1 MTIHSTVA
9 DVATRIRNGQQS
21 RKLEI
26 LLKKTN
32 KTINILNVLKTEG
45 FIRGYKVEDRNILV
59 LLKYISD
66 KTHCV
71 NIANNAG
78 LCRRCSYKFTFD
90 RDLYIV
96 PSLAIKKK

>member
-9 DVATRIRNGQQS
+9 DLATRIRNGQKS

-45 FIRGYKVEDRNILV
+45 FIRGYKVEDQNILV
-59 LLKYISD
+59 FLK
-66 KTHCV
+66 
-71 NIANNAG
+71 
-78 LCRRCSYKFTFD
+78 
-90 RDLYIV
+90 
-96 PSLAIKKK
+96 